1 MSMHCVHWF
10 HDNSGPKDVT
20 SLRNANEKDVYFCKT
35 CGTDVPRTLKHRL
48 PVDGE
53 EKKFET
59 YQYLNPHAI
68 LHFSNEGDS
77 ELCPQCLYFSNLEV
91 DTIDDGSQTANQF
104 KLILL
109 GIFMSPAI
117 WIALLVAMPISQNAF
132 RTMSIIAVVCTQN
145 VYNI

>member
-1 MSMHCVHWF
+1 MSMNCF
-10 HDNSGPKDVT
+10 HAFHACSGPKDGTVT
-20 SLRNANEKDVYFCKT
+20 SSSYADVYFCST
-35 CGTDVPRTLKHRL
+35 CGTDVPRTLGNDYTEYK
-48 PVDGE
+48 
-53 EKKFET
+53 
-59 YQYLNPHAI
+59 YLNPHAT
-68 LHFSNEGDS
+68 LYFPEGKKTKDG
-77 ELCPQCLYFSNLEV
+77 LCQQCLYFSNLEV

-132 RTMSIIAVVCTQN
+132 RIASILAVVCTQN